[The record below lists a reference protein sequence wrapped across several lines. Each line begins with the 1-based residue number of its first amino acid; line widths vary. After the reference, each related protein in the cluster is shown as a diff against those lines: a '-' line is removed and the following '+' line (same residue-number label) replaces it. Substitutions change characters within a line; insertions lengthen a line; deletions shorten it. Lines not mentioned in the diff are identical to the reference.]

1 MNRVANGAAS
11 AAPFFIWSIL
21 AAFDK
26 RQLSPYGSFD
36 FGGAIFSCL
45 KNFTYVPG

>member
-1 MNRVANGAAS
+1 MNRVLTAQLRLRRFSFGR
-11 AAPFFIWSIL
+11 IL